1 MISIQSR
8 LFNILLRLIR
18 KKTLLKKRFNYKII
32 NSFTWSQPTRKI
44 LSAYKVENSRVQGH
58 LVFTMNKKQKPGQK
72 HILYLHGGAYVES
85 FVKPHWD
92 FLSVLMRNLDCT
104 ITAPDYPLAPAHTY
118 EQSFAMVSE
127 VYKELIKTINPGNF
141 ILMGDSSGG
150 GFALALAQLM
160 RNEKV
165 AQPSQII
172 LLSPWLDIGL
182 TNPAIKDVDPSDYFL
197 GVEGLKMA
205 GKAYAGGTSPNYY
218 LLSPIYGTL
227 EGLPKLSV
235 FIGSREILVADTRK
249 LKALA
254 HEKGI
259 ALNYF
264 EYPGMFHAWM
274 LLNLP
279 ESKKAKQQIIDLI
292 RSE

>member
-1 MISIQSR
+1 
-8 LFNILLRLIR
+8 
-18 KKTLLKKRFNYKII
+18 
-32 NSFTWSQPTRKI
+32 
-44 LSAYKVENSRVQGH
+44 VETSRVQEH
-58 LVFTMNKKQKPGQK
+58 LVFTMNKKQKNEQI

-92 FLSVLMRNLDCT
+92 FLFVLMQNLDCT

-118 EQSFAMVSE
+118 KHSFAMVSE
-127 VYKELIKTINPGNF
+127 VYKELIKTIHPKKI

-165 AQPSQII
+165 SQPSQII

-182 TNPAIKDVDPSDYFL
+182 TNPAIKDVELSDYFL

-205 GKAYAGGTSPNYY
+205 GKAYAGGKRPDYY
-218 LLSPIYGTL
+218 LLSPVYGTL
-227 EGLPKLSV
+227 EGLSKISI
-235 FIGSREILVADTRK
+235 FIGSREILVADARK
-249 LKALA
+249 LKAQA
-254 HEKGI
+254 NEKGVE
-259 ALNYF
+259 LNYF